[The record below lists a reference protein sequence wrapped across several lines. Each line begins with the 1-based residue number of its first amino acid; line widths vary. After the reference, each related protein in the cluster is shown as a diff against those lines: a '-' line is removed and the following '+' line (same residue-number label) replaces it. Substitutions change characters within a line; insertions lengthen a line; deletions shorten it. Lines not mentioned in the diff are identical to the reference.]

1 MLLLGRPETDNIR
14 LTAMSVLGNGLYA
27 ADHNEEALFVRE
39 AELCTARR
47 LGAAEEHILA
57 VQGNLASSYTKMG
70 RLEQALQMDRDIYHG
85 RVKLEGQ
92 ESEKTLKAAGNYAC
106 SLLYLSCFQEAKPVL
121 RRTIPIARRALGESD
136 NTTLRMRKIYAE
148 ALYTDDD
155 ATLDDLR
162 EAATTLE
169 DTERI
174 ARRVLGGDHPF
185 TVGVETSLQNAR
197 AALAVR
203 HVESIREAM
212 AAMTP
217 PGDA

>member
-1 MLLLGRPETDNIR
+1 MFRMNAMKQLG
-14 LTAMSVLGNGLYA
+14 SGLFDA
-27 ADHNEEALFVRE
+27 KRHEDALSVRE
-39 AELCTARR
+39 AELSMARR
-47 LGAAEEHILA
+47 LGAQEEHILA

-162 EAATTLE
+162 EAVTTLE
-169 DTERI
+169 DTVRI
-174 ARRVLGGDHPF
+174 ARRVLGGAHPL
-185 TVGVETSLQNAR
+185 VTS
-197 AALAVR
+197 
-203 HVESIREAM
+203 M
-212 AAMTP
+212 
-217 PGDA
+217 

>member
-1 MLLLGRPETDNIR
+1 MTQL
-14 LTAMSVLGNGLYA
+14 ANGLYGA
-27 ADHNEEALFVRE
+27 GHHEEAVVVEE
-39 AELCTARR
+39 AVLSTMRR
-47 LGAAEEHILA
+47 LGASEQGILA

-106 SLLYLSCFQEAKPVL
+106 CLFYLSRFQEAKPVL
-121 RRTIPIARRALGESD
+121 RKTIPIARRALGDSD

-155 ATLDDLR
+155 ATLYDLR

-174 ARRVLGGDHPF
+174 ARRVLGGAHPL
-185 TVGVETSLQNAR
+185 VTSMEKCLQEAR

-203 HVESIREAM
+203 HFESIVE
-212 AAMTP
+212 AMTP